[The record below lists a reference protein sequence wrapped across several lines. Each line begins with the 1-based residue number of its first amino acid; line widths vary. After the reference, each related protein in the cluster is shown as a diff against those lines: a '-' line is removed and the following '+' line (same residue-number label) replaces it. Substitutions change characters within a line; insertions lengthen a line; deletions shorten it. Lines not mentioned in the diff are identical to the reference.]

1 MLLFRTG
8 KVAGGRIP
16 PARGERRRHTLVV
29 VQKLFEQKPVIPFA
43 VNEAGAY
50 DAVKS
55 TVDHPTAEFKFGCH
69 LRFPQW
75 SHRSG
80 RMRFYPWSMERCVP
94 QKEG

>member
-8 KVAGGRIP
+8 EVAGGRIP
-16 PARGERRRHTLVV
+16 PARGEQRRQTLVV

-43 VNEAGAY
+43 VNGAGAY

-69 LRFPQW
+69 LRYPQW
-75 SHRSG
+75 CQKSDYIE
-80 RMRFYPWSMERCVP
+80 FYPRPMEHCVP